1 MAKIDI
7 INVEKHYGSYHALRE
22 VSLSIKEGE
31 FMVLVGPSG
40 CGKSTLLRSIAGL
53 EEISGGVIAANDQ
66 PVNDLSPQERN
77 IAMVFQNYAL
87 YPHLTVKGNL
97 AFSLKI
103 HKFEAQEIERRIQ
116 RAADMLGLTEYL
128 TRRPKE
134 LSGGQRQRVAM
145 GRAMVRE
152 PTAFLFDEPL
162 SNLDARLRVE
172 MRTEIR
178 NLQRKLG
185 TTAVYVTHDQVE
197 AMTMGD
203 RIAVVNQGRI
213 EQVGT
218 PLELYRDPNN
228 IFVAGFIGSP
238 PMNFISAR
246 ADGHRATLD
255 DGQVVPIPTKAH
267 GAIKIGLRPEHIF
280 LDKLEQHQTLKCK
293 ESRHFD
299 LGSSLQYFF
308 DLNNEEIEVSASG
321 DVRTHTGIEVEIHFD
336 PQDLLVFGADTKRIR

>member
-1 MAKIDI
+1 MGKIDI
-7 INVEKHYGSYHALRE
+7 INVEKFYGSYHALRE

-40 CGKSTLLRSIAGL
+40 CGKSTLLRAIAGL
-53 EEISGGVIAANDQ
+53 EDISGGLICVNDQ
-66 PVNDLSPQERN
+66 PINDLSPQERN

-87 YPHLTVKGNL
+87 YPHLNVRENL

-103 HKFEAQEIERRIQ
+103 HKFDKAEIDKRIQ
-116 RAADMLGLTEYL
+116 NAANMLGLTEYL
-128 TRRPKE
+128 TRRPKA

-178 NLQRKLG
+178 NLQRTLG
-185 TTAVYVTHDQVE
+185 TTAVYVTHDQIE

-203 RIAVVNQGRI
+203 RIAVVNRGGI

-218 PLELYRDPNN
+218 PLELYRSPKNM
-228 IFVAGFIGSP
+228 FVAGFIGSP
-238 PMNFISAR
+238 PMNFIPAHASGR
-246 ADGHRATLD
+246 TATLK
-255 DGQVVPIPTKAH
+255 DGQTLPMPVEATGEVT
-267 GAIKIGLRPEHIF
+267 IGLRPEHIF
-280 LDKLEQHQTLKCK
+280 LDKQAHHQTLNCK

-308 DLNNEEIEVSASG
+308 NLNGKEIEVVASG
-321 DVRTHTGIEVEIHFD
+321 DVRTHTKVEVEIHFN
-336 PQDLLVFGADTKRIR
+336 PADLLVFGPDTNRIH

>member
-1 MAKIDI
+1 MGKIDI
-7 INVEKHYGSYHALRE
+7 INVEKFYGSYHALRE
-22 VSLSIKEGE
+22 VSLSIEEGE

-53 EEISGGVIAANDQ
+53 EDISGGVISVNDQ
-66 PVNDLSPQERN
+66 PINDLSPQERN

-87 YPHLTVKGNL
+87 YPHLTVKDNL

-103 HKFEAQEIERRIQ
+103 HKFDKAEIEKRIAN
-116 RAADMLGLTEYL
+116 AAEMLGLTDYL
-128 TRRPKE
+128 SRRPRA

-172 MRTEIR
+172 MRSEIR
-178 NLQRKLG
+178 NLQRTLG

-203 RIAVVNQGRI
+203 RIAVVNQGGL

-218 PLELYRDPNN
+218 PLDLYRDPNN
-228 IFVAGFIGSP
+228 MFVAGFIGSP
-238 PMNFISAR
+238 PMNFITAQAS
-246 ADGHRATLD
+246 GGVATLK
-255 DGQVVPIPTKAH
+255 DGQQIMLPVRAE
-267 GAIKIGLRPEHIF
+267 GEIKIGLRPEHIF
-280 LDKLEQHQTLKCK
+280 LDKQEHHHSLNCS

-299 LGSSLQYFF
+299 LGSSLQFFF
-308 DLNNEEIEVSASG
+308 DLCGEEIEVSASR
-321 DVRTHTGIEVEIHFD
+321 DVRTHTKAEVNIHFD
-336 PQDLLVFGADTKRIR
+336 PADLLVFGPDTNRIR

>member
-1 MAKIDI
+1 MGKIDI
-7 INVEKHYGSYHALRE
+7 INVEKYYGAYHALRE
-22 VSLSIKEGE
+22 VSLSIEEGE

-53 EEISGGVIAANDQ
+53 EDISGGVISVNDQ
-66 PVNDLSPQERN
+66 AINDLSPQERN

-87 YPHLTVKGNL
+87 YPHLSVRENL

-103 HKFEAQEIERRIQ
+103 HKFDKAEIDKRI
-116 RAADMLGLTEYL
+116 RNAADMLGLSEYL
-128 TRRPKE
+128 TRRPRA

-152 PTAFLFDEPL
+152 PMAFLFDEPL

-178 NLQRKLG
+178 NLQRTLG
-185 TTAVYVTHDQVE
+185 TTAVYVTHDQIE

-203 RIAVVNQGRI
+203 RIAVLNKGAI

-228 IFVAGFIGSP
+228 MFVAGFIGSP
-238 PMNFISAR
+238 PINFIPAQASGR
-246 ADGHRATLD
+246 TATLE
-255 DGQVVPIPTKAH
+255 DGQTLPLPVDATGPVTV
-267 GAIKIGLRPEHIF
+267 GLRPEHIF
-280 LDKLEQHQTLKCK
+280 LDKQEHHQTLKCK

-299 LGSSLQYFF
+299 LGSCLQYFF
-308 DLNNEEIEVSASG
+308 DLNGEEIEVSASG
-321 DVRTHTGIEVEIHFD
+321 DVRTHTQEEVEIHFD
-336 PQDLLVFGADTKRIR
+336 PADLLVFGPDKNRL

>member
-1 MAKIDI
+1 MGKIDI
-7 INVEKHYGSYHALRE
+7 INVEKFYGSYHALRE
-22 VSLSIKEGE
+22 VSLSIEDGE

-53 EEISGGVIAANDQ
+53 EDISGGVISINDQ
-66 PVNDLSPQERN
+66 PINDLSPQERN

-87 YPHLTVKGNL
+87 YPHLSVRENL
-97 AFSLKI
+97 AFSLKV
-103 HKFEAQEIERRIQ
+103 HKFDKAEIDKRIQ
-116 RAADMLGLTEYL
+116 NAADMLGLTDQL
-128 TRRPKE
+128 KRRPKA

-178 NLQRKLG
+178 NLQRTLG

-203 RIAVVNQGRI
+203 RIAVVNKGSI

-228 IFVAGFIGSP
+228 MFVAGFIGSP
-238 PMNFISAR
+238 PMNFIPAHASGRTAR
-246 ADGHRATLD
+246 IG
-255 DGQVVPIPTKAH
+255 DGQTLPIPVDAQ
-267 GAIKIGLRPEHIF
+267 GEINIGLRPEHIF
-280 LDKLEQHQTLKCK
+280 LDKQSHHQTLKCS

-308 DLNNEEIEVSASG
+308 ELGGVEVEVSASG
-321 DVRTHTGIEVEIHFD
+321 DVRSHTGLEVGIHFD
-336 PQDLLVFGADTKRIR
+336 PSDLLVFGPDANRIR

>member
-1 MAKIDI
+1 MGKIDI
-7 INVEKHYGSYHALRE
+7 INVKKFYGSYHALRE

-40 CGKSTLLRSIAGL
+40 CGKSTLLRAIAGL
-53 EEISGGVIAANDQ
+53 EDISGGVICINDE
-66 PVNDLSPQERN
+66 PINDLSPQERN

-87 YPHLTVKGNL
+87 YPHLNVWENL

-103 HKFEAQEIERRIQ
+103 RKFDKAEIDKRIQ
-116 RAADMLGLTEYL
+116 NASEMLGLSEHL
-128 TRRPKE
+128 NRRPKE

-178 NLQRKLG
+178 NLQRALG
-185 TTAVYVTHDQVE
+185 TTTVYVTHDQIE

-203 RIAVVNQGRI
+203 RIAVVNNGAI

-218 PLELYRDPNN
+218 PVELYRNPKNM
-228 IFVAGFIGSP
+228 FVAGFIGSP
-238 PMNFISAR
+238 PMNFIPAQASGR
-246 ADGHRATLD
+246 TATLE
-255 DGQVVPIPTKAH
+255 DGQTLQLPIEAAGTVS
-267 GAIKIGLRPEHIF
+267 IGLRPEHMF
-280 LDKLEQHQTLKCK
+280 LNKQVHHQTLKCR

-308 DLNNEEIEVSASG
+308 ELNGKEIEMCASG
-321 DVRTHTGIEVEIHFD
+321 DVRSHNKEEVEIHFN
-336 PQDLLVFGADTKRIR
+336 PVDLIVFGPDTNRLR

>member
-1 MAKIDI
+1 MGKIDI
-7 INVEKHYGSYHALRE
+7 INVEKFYGSYHALRE
-22 VSLSIKEGE
+22 VSLSIDEGE

-53 EEISGGVIAANDQ
+53 EDISGGVISVNDQ
-66 PVNDLSPQERN
+66 PINDLSPQERN

-87 YPHLTVKGNL
+87 YPHLTVRDNL

-103 HKFEAQEIERRIQ
+103 HKFDKAEIEKRIQ
-116 RAADMLGLTEYL
+116 NAAEMLGLTEYL
-128 TRRPKE
+128 SRRPRA

-172 MRTEIR
+172 MRSEIR
-178 NLQRKLG
+178 NLQRALG

-203 RIAVVNQGRI
+203 RIAVVNQGGL

-228 IFVAGFIGSP
+228 MFVAGFIGSP
-238 PMNFISAR
+238 PMNFISAQ
-246 ADGHRATLD
+246 AQGGLATLS
-255 DGQVVPIPTKAH
+255 DGQNVPLPVQTS
-267 GAIKIGLRPEHIF
+267 GEIKIGLRPEHIF
-280 LDKLEQHQTLKCK
+280 LDKQDHHHTLKCK
-293 ESRHFD
+293 ENRHFD
-299 LGSSLQYFF
+299 LGSSLQFF
-308 DLNNEEIEVSASG
+308 FNLNEEEIEVSATT
-321 DVRTHTGIEVEIHFD
+321 DVRSHTGVEIEIHFD
-336 PQDLLVFGADTKRIR
+336 SADLLVFGPDTNRIR